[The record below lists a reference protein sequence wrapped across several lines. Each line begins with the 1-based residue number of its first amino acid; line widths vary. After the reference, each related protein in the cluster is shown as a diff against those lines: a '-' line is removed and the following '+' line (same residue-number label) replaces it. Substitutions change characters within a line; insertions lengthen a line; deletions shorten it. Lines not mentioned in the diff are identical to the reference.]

1 MAQQPHAVRTFLR
14 SLAQPAPSE
23 AGLPRLFAAHSTR
36 YSRAGRRPTRLP
48 GPAANHHP
56 AGVRFCRAERPFHP
70 QAFCPG
76 RPALFSRLAR
86 LGLFDGCD
94 HRSSHLLHADTD
106 ALQRGRREALFDAC
120 QPEQEMLCTD
130 VGMTE
135 VAGFNGSLREHFSRP
150 PVELNNTA
158 MLVVPT
164 PGNKLN
170 SHTQLIQLHAKIT
183 QHFCSNTVTFA

>member
-1 MAQQPHAVRTFLR
+1 MAQQPHAFRTLLR

-23 AGLPRLFAAHSTR
+23 AGLPRLFAAHSTH

-48 GPAANHHP
+48 GPAASHQP

-106 ALQRGRREALFDAC
+106 ALQRGRRKTLLDTC
-120 QPEQEMLCTD
+120 HSEQEMFCTD
-130 VGMTE
+130 VFMTE
-135 VAGFNGSLREHFSRP
+135 VTGFNGSLREHFSRP

-158 MLVVPT
+158 MLVVPV
-164 PGNKLN
+164 PGDKLS
-170 SHTQLIQLHAKIT
+170 SHAQLIQFHPE
-183 QHFCSNTVTFA
+183 VT